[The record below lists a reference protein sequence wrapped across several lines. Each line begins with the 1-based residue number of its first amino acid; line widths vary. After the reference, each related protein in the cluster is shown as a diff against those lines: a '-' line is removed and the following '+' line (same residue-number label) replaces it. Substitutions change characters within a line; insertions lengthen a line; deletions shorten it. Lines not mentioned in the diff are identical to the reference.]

1 MKSWIAGITLA
12 LLAACTPDITE
23 EVYTYTPPNYYL
35 KFSGPEDFTWE
46 VDGLKGTADSL
57 NVTGK
62 TKVNVRIQLS
72 KPASISCTLFKG
84 QYPTFYYITS
94 CTPDSIYEFEVP
106 IIR

>member
-1 MKSWIAGITLA
+1 MKNYFVLFALTL
-12 LLAACTPDITE
+12 LGACTPDITE

-35 KFSGPEDFTWE
+35 KFAGPENFVWE
-46 VDGLKGTADSL
+46 IDGQKGTADSL

-62 TKVNVRIQLS
+62 VKVNVRVQLD
-72 KPASISCTLFKG
+72 KPASISCTLYKG